1 MASQP
6 NPHRR
11 TGMAML
17 AIAWLL
23 VFAGIYWFF
32 DGWYVRQTNPNP
44 HAVLQSQ
51 TGQVI
56 LQRNRAGHYVAEGEI
71 NGKQVTFLLDTG
83 ATQVAL
89 SAHLANQLGLR
100 RGASVPVQ
108 TANGMSQGF
117 VTRLDSVR
125 LGIIEVHDVSALVS
139 EGIDDGIVLL
149 GMSFLKQLEFT
160 QRNDQLILKPL

>member
-1 MASQP
+1 MDSHP

-17 AIAWLL
+17 AIAWML

-32 DGWYVRQTNPNP
+32 DGWYLRQTNPNP

-51 TGQVI
+51 MGEVI
-56 LQRNRAGHYVAEGEI
+56 LQRNRAGHYVADGEI
-71 NGKQVTFLLDTG
+71 NGKRVTFLLDTG

-89 SAHLANQLGLR
+89 SANLANQLGLR

-108 TANGMSQGF
+108 TANGVTQGF

-125 LGIIEVHDVSALVS
+125 LGFIEVHDVSALVS
-139 EGIDDGIVLL
+139 DGIDDGMVLL